1 MHERPYLLVSCAMS
15 VDGYIDDASPSRLIL
30 SSDEDADRVDEV
42 RAGCDAILVGAGT
55 IRRDDPRLVIRSA
68 ERRARRVARGVPEDP
83 VKVTITATGDLDP
96 AARFFTTGSAARLVY
111 CARPALETARARL
124 SGVAEVIDA
133 GDSPSPVLILCDL
146 AERGVA
152 SVLLEGGGQLA
163 AEFLAAD
170 LADELHLVVAP
181 FFVGDPAAPRFA
193 IPGGYPHGPANR
205 MQLTE
210 ARQLGDVVL
219 LSYRMGT
226 RQDPRPPAEPPGH
239 PAASEQASHPA
250 ASEQARHPAASEQAS
265 HPASAS
271 EPGGPLVP
279 LVPRPTR
286 SPEPGSPRAEDIF
299 WLRRTIEA
307 LSADDHEPPPP
318 PGEYPA
324 SDQPYSRSDQ
334 HPGQPYSPGE
344 HPEREQSYSQSRSD
358 QHPGQS
364 YSPGEQSRGEQS
376 YSGQPS
382 GGQPRGERPDS
393 GQPYDQSSSWGE
405 QARSGES
412 YSGGEQPER
421 RHSHSRGG
429 QPYSGQPSG
438 GQPRSERPDS
448 GQPSGGQPSGGQ
460 PSGEHPYGGRPSSE
474 QRFGGQR
481 SGESARPGPTAV
493 DLYWLRETI
502 ELSRRCPPSQTAFS
516 VGAVI
521 VGADGRALAT
531 GFSRE
536 ANPRDHAE
544 EAALAKLRPG
554 DPRLTGATLYSSLE
568 PCGVR
573 ASRPRPC
580 AELIIA
586 AGLRRVVYAWRE
598 PPLLATGGGDRTLRA
613 AGVSVTE
620 VAELAAEARQVNAH
634 LTSPTRP
641 SSL

>member
-1 MHERPYLLVSCAMS
+1 VHERPYLLVSCAMS

-30 SSDEDADRVDEV
+30 SSDEDADRVDGV

-219 LSYRMGT
+219 LRYRMGT
-226 RQDPRPPAEPPGH
+226 RQDPRPPAEQPGH
-239 PAASEQASHPA
+239 PAASEHPSHPASASEQVSHPA
-250 ASEQARHPAASEQAS
+250 ASEQAGHPSASEQSS
-265 HPASAS
+265 HPAAS

-279 LVPRPTR
+279 LVPRPAR

-307 LSADDHEPPPP
+307 LSVDDHEPPPP
-318 PGEYPA
+318 AGEHPPG
-324 SDQPYSRSDQ
+324 DQPY
-334 HPGQPYSPGE
+334 
-344 HPEREQSYSQSRSD
+344 SRSD

-364 YSPGEQSRGEQS
+364 YSPGEQSRGKHPDRNQS
-376 YSGQPS
+376 YSQSRSEQSP
-382 GGQPRGERPDS
+382 S
-393 GQPYDQSSSWGE
+393 GQPYDPSSSWGE

-412 YSGGEQPER
+412 YSGGEQFER
-421 RHSHSRGG
+421 GHSHSRGE
-429 QPYSGQPSG
+429 QPYGRQSRGEQSRGGQPSG
-438 GQPRSERPDS
+438 GQPRGERPDS
-448 GQPSGGQPSGGQ
+448 GQPPGGR
-460 PSGEHPYGGRPSSE
+460 PSGEHPYGGRPSGE

-536 ANPRDHAE
+536 VNPRDHAE
-544 EAALAKLRPG
+544 EAALGKLRPG

-573 ASRPRPC
+573 ASRPHPC

-598 PPLLATGGGDRTLRA
+598 PPLLATGGGDRMLRA

-620 VAELAAEARQVNAH
+620 VPELAAEARQVNAH